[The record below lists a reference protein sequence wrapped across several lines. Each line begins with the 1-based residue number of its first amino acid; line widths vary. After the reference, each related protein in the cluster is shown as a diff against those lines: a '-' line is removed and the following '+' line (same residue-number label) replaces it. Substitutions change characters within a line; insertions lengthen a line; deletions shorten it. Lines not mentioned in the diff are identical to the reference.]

1 MGLANG
7 VHHLA
12 ICTADIKRQIEFFT
26 DVLGAEL
33 KALYWMHGVEGAWH
47 GFLRL
52 NDSSYVAF
60 VQTPDVGTIEPQLGV
75 SHAANGGAPSAPG
88 TLQHVA
94 FSTETR
100 EELMALRDRIRDRG
114 VNVMGPIEHGMCTSI
129 YFAGPEGL
137 NLEISW
143 SEEAIDERAWI
154 DPEVVGLAGIDDEE
168 LASYLRPARYEN
180 ETGAPVP
187 NPEIDPAKP
196 HMVYPPDVYR
206 AIMSMPDDELTARFS
221 ETEPPVSPS
230 A

>member
-47 GFLRL
+47 GFLKL
-52 NDSSYVAF
+52 NDASYVAF
-60 VQTPDVGTIEPQLGV
+60 VQTPEVATIEPAIGV
-75 SHAANGGAPSAPG
+75 SHAANTGGPSAPG

-94 FSTETR
+94 FGTETR

-143 SEEAIDERAWI
+143 SEEPIDERAWI
-154 DPEVVGLAGIDDEE
+154 DPEVVALAGIDADE
-168 LASYLRPARYEN
+168 LAGYLEPAGYEN
-180 ETGAPVP
+180 TTGAPVP
-187 NPEIDPAKP
+187 NPEIDPSKP
-196 HMVYPPDVYR
+196 HMSYPPDVYR
-206 AIMSMPDDELTARFS
+206 AIMTMPDDELTARFS
-221 ETEPPVSPS
+221 ETEPPVSTS
-230 A
+230 S